1 MKRTISIISLF
12 FAFCITASAQANW
25 ANYAR
30 YEEANKEVAKAPKA
44 VFMGDSITDF
54 WCLNDPEFF
63 DKNNFLGRGISGQ
76 VTGQMVLRFRRDV
89 CDHKPKYAVIFG
101 GINDIAQNMGE
112 ISLEDTFGN
121 IVTMLQLCRANRIKP
136 VVCLLFP
143 TTSIG
148 WRKELTGISEKV
160 ETLNGMISAYAR
172 EHNIPVVEYFKDV
185 DRSSGRLPAELSQD
199 SIHPTADGYKIM
211 DAEILKYLK

>member
-1 MKRTISIISLF
+1 MSLSENIENWRAGF
-12 FAFCITASAQANW
+12 GEVIFGSA
-25 ANYAR
+25 
-30 YEEANKEVAKAPKA
+30 
-44 VFMGDSITDF
+44 
-54 WCLNDPEFF
+54 
-63 DKNNFLGRGISGQ
+63 
-76 VTGQMVLRFRRDV
+76 LRFRRDV

-211 DAEILKYLK
+211 EAEILKYLK